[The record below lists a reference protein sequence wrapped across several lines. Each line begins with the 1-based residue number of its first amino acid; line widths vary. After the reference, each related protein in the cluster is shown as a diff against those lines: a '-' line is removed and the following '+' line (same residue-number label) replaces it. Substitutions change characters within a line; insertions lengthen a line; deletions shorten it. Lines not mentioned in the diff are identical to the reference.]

1 MSLVFSCLA
10 KHIVK
15 RASLVFSSLPT
26 SMKIR
31 VWNESVV
38 TPFQERERPGEIWF
52 ISMRSSDF
60 RAELAKLVGCPAF
73 IRVSWVRFLAGTKFY
88 GFFFKL
94 RGIWLRLVRNWILTR
109 ETGVR
114 ISIMSAGKN
123 LTETHDLPRSQYTDS
138 NMNP

>member
-38 TPFQERERPGEIWF
+38 TPFQERERPEEICY
-52 ISMRSSDF
+52 IPMRSSSLPC
-60 RAELAKLVGCPAF
+60 RVGVVGWMLGLHPGELGSIP
-73 IRVSWVRFLAGTKFY
+73 SWNKIF
-88 GFFFKL
+88 
-94 RGIWLRLVRNWILTR
+94 WLLF
-109 ETGVR
+109 
-114 ISIMSAGKN
+114 
-123 LTETHDLPRSQYTDS
+123 
-138 NMNP
+138 